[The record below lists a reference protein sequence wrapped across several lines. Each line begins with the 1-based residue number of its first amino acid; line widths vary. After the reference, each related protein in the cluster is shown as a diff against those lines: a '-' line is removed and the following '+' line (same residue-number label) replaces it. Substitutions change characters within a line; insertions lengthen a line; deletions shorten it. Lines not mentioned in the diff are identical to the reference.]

1 MYMQGW
7 LKYCSL
13 YVAMNLEEN
22 DTGETPG
29 EAERQGRDFVQ
40 RRVSFLTVQ
49 QVNKTLDVENFELD
63 PVSDT
68 RTVQLSSDPTTVTA
82 ASPQH
87 GCKDVGEQ
95 YYKGRRR
102 SSVAPLVVERFT
114 RTRERRWSVS
124 YRSSHSCNSIRNHRL
139 VPVQRHPRP
148 DWRSH
153 GAATQLLCPSFN
165 SIPIYIC
172 CKFYCS

>member
-1 MYMQGW
+1 
-7 LKYCSL
+7 
-13 YVAMNLEEN
+13 MNLEEN

-49 QVNKTLDVENFELD
+49 QANKTLDVENFELD

-87 GCKDVGEQ
+87 GRKDVGEQ

-124 YRSSHSCNSIRNHRL
+124 FSSIVAAIPAILFGITVSFPSNAILDLTGEATELPPHYFVLLSTQSRSIFAVSS
-139 VPVQRHPRP
+139 
-148 DWRSH
+148 D
-153 GAATQLLCPSFN
+153 
-165 SIPIYIC
+165 
-172 CKFYCS
+172 